1 MLTAG
6 VTREHSTLP
15 AEVQGTA
22 HSRAICKNAVWLRL
36 LCFTRTLPGGWK
48 VVVGAFLLPTA
59 SVTSQRNC
67 NSLEWARVQCRHVPR
82 ENSSDSFFQVFF
94 FFFFKP
100 TAAFRKEVSFIHI
113 TQQTALGLMKPV
125 RSGWLSCNTSYQGK
139 SACCQPSGGTPW

>member
-6 VTREHSTLP
+6 MTRERSTLP
-15 AEVQGTA
+15 VEVHVTA
-22 HSRAICKNAVWLRL
+22 HTRAFFKNSVWLRL
-36 LCFTRTLPGGWK
+36 LCLTHTLPGGWK
-48 VVVGAFLLPTA
+48 VVVGAFLLLTA

-67 NSLEWARVQCRHVPR
+67 NSLESAQVKCRHVPR
-82 ENSSDSFFQVFF
+82 GNLQWLILPGF

-100 TAAFRKEVSFIHI
+100 TAAFRKKVSFIHI

-139 SACCQPSGGTPW
+139 PACCQPSEGTPW